1 MWRVWSPVWASCCF
15 VLSHSPTPS
24 LAIPSPSHLQAIP
37 PTSMKDNVASME
49 SSMGQLLLCS
59 VALTHSLPRYS
70 LSVSPAIPP
79 TSMKDNVAS
88 MESSMDQLL
97 LPRIHSPSSILPLPS
112 DLLLFLLPQP
122 PQQHEGQCGNMK
134 DNVASMESSLDQ
146 LLACTPLTCLFAVF
160 HCPSLAMQPTISMK
174 DNVASMKSSMGQLLL
189 CSVALTHS
197 LPRYSLSVSPAIP
210 PTSMK
215 DNSSMDQLLLSPQ
228 LTLSSHL
235 FTHHQHEGQ
244 SGEHGVHMKDNVA
257 SMESSM
263 DHLLN
268 LDNVASM
275 ESSMDQLLLC
285 SVALTHSFPRYQH
298 EGQRGEYGVHMKD
311 NVASMESSMYQLLS
325 SASPTPSLIS
335 PFFHLPPHLPHNPPS
350 RISMKVNVA
359 SMESSTSMKD
369 NVASMESSDDR
380 AGAEHGYQQQS
391 VEEEGADWQAVTTVQ
406 EQSTAI
412 NSNLS
417 ERRERIEQL
426 NGTRSLL
433 RKAQEQSTA
442 INSNLSERRERIEQ
456 LNDTRSLL
464 RKAQFI
470 FDLPKRL
477 RTYSKNLQYRAAVKA
492 YVGALPILQSYG
504 ETSFRTC
511 KKEADDVMAGISK
524 RLQARV
530 MSEEEA
536 MEQRAEA
543 AELLQELGH
552 QARVMSEEEAM
563 EQRAEAAELLQ
574 ELGHQAPETSFLE
587 APQNSP
593 QVGPLMDAYLSTHWE
608 RLIGDLRQA
617 SDEVGPLM
625 DAYLSTHWE
634 RLIGELRQ
642 ASDEVGRT
650 EESGVVDPT
659 APSQTFVDALK
670 RAGDEVGRKGEI
682 GMVDPTAPSQTFVD
696 ALKRASDEVG
706 RKGESGMVDPTAPS
720 QTFVDALKR
729 VSAGEGRRV
738 VRGWSEVGEGA
749 GCRVVPFR
757 GIFPMGGLRFGP
769 AMPVLLS
776 LPLPHQ
782 YFMDDFERTAASF
795 RGIFPMG
802 GFGVGDDFMDDF
814 ERTAASFRGIFP
826 MGGDKLTEATRS
838 LFNEYITYL
847 QRCMQPSDT
856 RSSSDLVFALRKI
869 SQDVVKMSELVPD
882 ADLQDRAAEA
892 LAAAVRDHI
901 MQGFALL
908 EIRITDA
915 LHAVAAKPGAP
926 GSLPS
931 LSAGQAKSLRGE
943 GDRPLAAVLESV
955 QGLIL
960 NSSLRLLEDFRS
972 LLHDRVDLLSSWT
985 DDFLSLVR
993 SQLSVLFGSL
1003 NSHFLTLSTPPPA
1016 HVHQS
1021 PTGTERPPPSTPGS
1035 AGGPVPMLVLLLA
1048 RLSLFIQHTAL
1059 PKLATILETQ
1069 FAPHNVRLDDDSEQL
1084 FSSSDLMRQFHD
1096 TSEKL
1101 LQQYV
1106 DLEARKLHQMIAK
1119 SVSTPNWVKYKE
1131 PRDVRMV
1138 VDLILQEV
1146 ESVEDSVEQ
1155 LLEPGA
1161 ERSRTSRGGSGS
1173 SYGKSRGSA
1182 GSGTGGVG
1190 GGGGGGGGRSGM
1202 GGGQKERGGTR
1213 GRVLERDVAK
1223 LFKQRVEIFTK
1234 LEFTQVS
1241 VMAKVVKLTL
1251 KSFQECVSVMAT
1263 VVKLTLK
1270 SFQECVRLETFNRGG
1285 YQQIQLDALFLCE
1298 SLRAYVDDESAV
1310 DTLMDEVCTAAAER
1324 SLDPTSMDAVA
1335 MDRIMQA
1342 KRSRASA

>member
-1 MWRVWSPVWASCCF
+1 MDAPAGRGVRYTSVTGASGDSISSAGGSFSPA
-15 VLSHSPTPS
+15 LG
-24 LAIPSPSHLQAIP
+24 
-37 PTSMKDNVASME
+37 PTSRGISGGNGGGAPEDRARRVKSLLEGYYGHGGGAPGAEDASGSAAGSSGGRDDINSRAFDADSFVANLIR
-49 SSMGQLLLCS
+49 QAKLDDLLQKHVSWAAEIKNLDS
-59 VALTHSLPRYS
+59 DMQMLVYENYS
-70 LSVSPAIPP
+70 KFISATDTIR
-79 TSMKDNVAS
+79 TMKDNVAS

-97 LPRIHSPSSILPLPS
+97 R
-112 DLLLFLLPQP
+112 
-122 PQQHEGQCGNMK
+122 
-134 DNVASMESSLDQ
+134 
-146 LLACTPLTCLFAVF
+146 T
-160 HCPSLAMQPTISMK
+160 
-174 DNVASMKSSMGQLLL
+174 
-189 CSVALTHS
+189 
-197 LPRYSLSVSPAIP
+197 
-210 PTSMK
+210 
-215 DNSSMDQLLLSPQ
+215 
-228 LTLSSHL
+228 
-235 FTHHQHEGQ
+235 
-244 SGEHGVHMKDNVA
+244 
-257 SMESSM
+257 
-263 DHLLN
+263 
-268 LDNVASM
+268 
-275 ESSMDQLLLC
+275 
-285 SVALTHSFPRYQH
+285 
-298 EGQRGEYGVHMKD
+298 
-311 NVASMESSMYQLLS
+311 
-325 SASPTPSLIS
+325 
-335 PFFHLPPHLPHNPPS
+335 
-350 RISMKVNVA
+350 
-359 SMESSTSMKD
+359 
-369 NVASMESSDDR
+369 
-380 AGAEHGYQQQS
+380 
-391 VEEEGADWQAVTTVQ
+391 VTTVQ

-433 RKAQEQSTA
+433 RKAQ
-442 INSNLSERRERIEQ
+442 
-456 LNDTRSLL
+456 
-464 RKAQFI
+464 FI

-477 RTYSKNLQYRAAVKA
+477 RTYSKNHQYRAAVKA

-511 KKEADDVMAGISK
+511 KKEADDVMAGIGK

-552 QARVMSEEEAM
+552 Q
-563 EQRAEAAELLQ
+563 
-574 ELGHQAPETSFLE
+574 
-587 APQNSP
+587 
-593 QVGPLMDAYLSTHWE
+593 
-608 RLIGDLRQA
+608 
-617 SDEVGPLM
+617 VGPLM

-642 ASDEVGRT
+642 ASDEVGRK

-670 RAGDEVGRKGEI
+670 R
-682 GMVDPTAPSQTFVD
+682 
-696 ALKRASDEVG
+696 
-706 RKGESGMVDPTAPS
+706 
-720 QTFVDALKR
+720 
-729 VSAGEGRRV
+729 
-738 VRGWSEVGEGA
+738 
-749 GCRVVPFR
+749 
-757 GIFPMGGLRFGP
+757 
-769 AMPVLLS
+769 
-776 LPLPHQ
+776 
-782 YFMDDFERTAASF
+782 
-795 RGIFPMG
+795 
-802 GFGVGDDFMDDF
+802 DFMDDF

-892 LAAAVRDHI
+892 MAAAVRDHI

-985 DDFLSLVR
+985 DDFLSLVQ
-993 SQLSVLFGSL
+993 SQLSVLFSSL

-1069 FAPHNVRLDDDSEQL
+1069 FAPRNVRLDDDSEQL

-1241 VMAKVVKLTL
+1241 VMA
-1251 KSFQECVSVMAT
+1251 T

>member
-1 MWRVWSPVWASCCF
+1 MDAPAGRGVRYTSVTGASGDSISSAGGRFSPA
-15 VLSHSPTPS
+15 LG
-24 LAIPSPSHLQAIP
+24 
-37 PTSMKDNVASME
+37 PTSRGISGGNGGGAPEDRARRVKSLLEGYYGHGGGAPGAEDASGSAAGSSGGRDDINSRAFDADSFVANLIR
-49 SSMGQLLLCS
+49 QAKLDDLLQKHVSWAAEIKNLDS
-59 VALTHSLPRYS
+59 DMQMLVYENYS
-70 LSVSPAIPP
+70 KFISATDTIR
-79 TSMKDNVAS
+79 TMKDNVAS

-97 LPRIHSPSSILPLPS
+97 R
-112 DLLLFLLPQP
+112 
-122 PQQHEGQCGNMK
+122 
-134 DNVASMESSLDQ
+134 
-146 LLACTPLTCLFAVF
+146 T
-160 HCPSLAMQPTISMK
+160 
-174 DNVASMKSSMGQLLL
+174 
-189 CSVALTHS
+189 
-197 LPRYSLSVSPAIP
+197 
-210 PTSMK
+210 
-215 DNSSMDQLLLSPQ
+215 
-228 LTLSSHL
+228 
-235 FTHHQHEGQ
+235 
-244 SGEHGVHMKDNVA
+244 
-257 SMESSM
+257 
-263 DHLLN
+263 
-268 LDNVASM
+268 
-275 ESSMDQLLLC
+275 
-285 SVALTHSFPRYQH
+285 
-298 EGQRGEYGVHMKD
+298 
-311 NVASMESSMYQLLS
+311 
-325 SASPTPSLIS
+325 
-335 PFFHLPPHLPHNPPS
+335 
-350 RISMKVNVA
+350 
-359 SMESSTSMKD
+359 
-369 NVASMESSDDR
+369 
-380 AGAEHGYQQQS
+380 
-391 VEEEGADWQAVTTVQ
+391 VTTVQ

-433 RKAQEQSTA
+433 RKAQ
-442 INSNLSERRERIEQ
+442 
-456 LNDTRSLL
+456 
-464 RKAQFI
+464 FI

-477 RTYSKNLQYRAAVKA
+477 RTYSKNHQYRAAVKA

-552 QARVMSEEEAM
+552 Q
-563 EQRAEAAELLQ
+563 
-574 ELGHQAPETSFLE
+574 
-587 APQNSP
+587 
-593 QVGPLMDAYLSTHWE
+593 
-608 RLIGDLRQA
+608 
-617 SDEVGPLM
+617 VGPLM

-670 RAGDEVGRKGEI
+670 R
-682 GMVDPTAPSQTFVD
+682 
-696 ALKRASDEVG
+696 
-706 RKGESGMVDPTAPS
+706 
-720 QTFVDALKR
+720 
-729 VSAGEGRRV
+729 
-738 VRGWSEVGEGA
+738 
-749 GCRVVPFR
+749 
-757 GIFPMGGLRFGP
+757 
-769 AMPVLLS
+769 
-776 LPLPHQ
+776 
-782 YFMDDFERTAASF
+782 
-795 RGIFPMG
+795 
-802 GFGVGDDFMDDF
+802 DFMDDF

-985 DDFLSLVR
+985 DDFLSLVQ

-1241 VMAKVVKLTL
+1241 VMA
-1251 KSFQECVSVMAT
+1251 T

>member
-1 MWRVWSPVWASCCF
+1 MTTMQSRAEQSTAMCQTGGTERAAFMQLAASPPLVAPF
-15 VLSHSPTPS
+15 VLP
-24 LAIPSPSHLQAIP
+24 
-37 PTSMKDNVASME
+37 
-49 SSMGQLLLCS
+49 
-59 VALTHSLPRYS
+59 
-70 LSVSPAIPP
+70 
-79 TSMKDNVAS
+79 
-88 MESSMDQLL
+88 
-97 LPRIHSPSSILPLPS
+97 PLPG
-112 DLLLFLLPQP
+112 D
-122 PQQHEGQCGNMK
+122 
-134 DNVASMESSLDQ
+134 
-146 LLACTPLTCLFAVF
+146 
-160 HCPSLAMQPTISMK
+160 
-174 DNVASMKSSMGQLLL
+174 
-189 CSVALTHS
+189 
-197 LPRYSLSVSPAIP
+197 VS
-210 PTSMK
+210 
-215 DNSSMDQLLLSPQ
+215 
-228 LTLSSHL
+228 
-235 FTHHQHEGQ
+235 
-244 SGEHGVHMKDNVA
+244 
-257 SMESSM
+257 
-263 DHLLN
+263 
-268 LDNVASM
+268 
-275 ESSMDQLLLC
+275 
-285 SVALTHSFPRYQH
+285 
-298 EGQRGEYGVHMKD
+298 
-311 NVASMESSMYQLLS
+311 
-325 SASPTPSLIS
+325 
-335 PFFHLPPHLPHNPPS
+335 
-350 RISMKVNVA
+350 
-359 SMESSTSMKD
+359 
-369 NVASMESSDDR
+369 
-380 AGAEHGYQQQS
+380 AGAEHGHQQQPIG
-391 VEEEGADWQAVTTVQ
+391 EEGADWLAVTSVQ

-433 RKAQEQSTA
+433 RKAQ
-442 INSNLSERRERIEQ
+442 
-456 LNDTRSLL
+456 
-464 RKAQFI
+464 FI

-477 RTYSKNLQYRAAVKA
+477 RTYSKNHQYRAAVKA

-552 QARVMSEEEAM
+552 Q
-563 EQRAEAAELLQ
+563 
-574 ELGHQAPETSFLE
+574 
-587 APQNSP
+587 
-593 QVGPLMDAYLSTHWE
+593 
-608 RLIGDLRQA
+608 
-617 SDEVGPLM
+617 VGPLM

-642 ASDEVGRT
+642 ASDEVGRK
-650 EESGVVDPT
+650 EESGLVDPT

-670 RAGDEVGRKGEI
+670 RD
-682 GMVDPTAPSQTFVD
+682 
-696 ALKRASDEVG
+696 
-706 RKGESGMVDPTAPS
+706 
-720 QTFVDALKR
+720 
-729 VSAGEGRRV
+729 
-738 VRGWSEVGEGA
+738 
-749 GCRVVPFR
+749 
-757 GIFPMGGLRFGP
+757 
-769 AMPVLLS
+769 
-776 LPLPHQ
+776 
-782 YFMDDFERTAASF
+782 FMNDFEH
-795 RGIFPMG
+795 
-802 GFGVGDDFMDDF
+802 
-814 ERTAASFRGIFP
+814 TAASFRGIFP

-847 QRCMQPSDT
+847 QRCMQPSDS

-892 LAAAVRDHI
+892 MAAAVRDHI

-931 LSAGQAKSLRGE
+931 LAASQPKSLRGE
-943 GDRPLAAVLESV
+943 DRPLAAVLESV

-985 DDFLSLVR
+985 DDFLSLVQ

-1048 RLSLFIQHTAL
+1048 CLSLFIQRTAL

-1069 FAPHNVRLDDDSEQL
+1069 FAPRNVRLDDDSEQL

-1241 VMAKVVKLTL
+1241 VMA
-1251 KSFQECVSVMAT
+1251 T

-1310 DTLMDEVCTAAAER
+1310 DTLMDEVSWA
-1324 SLDPTSMDAVA
+1324 
-1335 MDRIMQA
+1335 
-1342 KRSRASA
+1342 